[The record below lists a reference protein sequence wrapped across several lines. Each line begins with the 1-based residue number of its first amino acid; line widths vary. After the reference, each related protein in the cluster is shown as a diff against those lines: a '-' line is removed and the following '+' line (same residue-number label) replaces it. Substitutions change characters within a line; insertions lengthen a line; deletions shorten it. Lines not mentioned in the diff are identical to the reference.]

1 MNSPKNT
8 LEISK
13 SEIHFSEKLS
23 TIKIAEHFKQ
33 NYSNKFVKSNNQLYF
48 FNGVYWQKESKSNSK
63 LHLFVG
69 KEYYESFTKLYP
81 KFGKEIS
88 KISDSEIRE
97 KNFQKFNEYK
107 KIIECFTDYKFR
119 EKYIKDIINAIT
131 DDDIKFDSN
140 PYLFCFNN
148 KIYDLKS
155 HTFISPNPYDYI
167 SLTTGYD
174 YIDNLDEDKKLETE
188 LEKLISSILPD
199 EDEKK
204 LYMTILATS
213 LEGLNLQK
221 FIIASGGGGNGK
233 GLINEL
239 GCKTLGNYSYI
250 LPSNV
255 LLGQQKK
262 GSNPEIANMNNKRF
276 VIAKEP
282 ESSEFINVEIIK
294 DLTGTDEIN
303 ARLNH
308 SNDTQTFLKCT
319 LVMECNDKPKL
330 NNISQPDALL
340 RRIIISHFKSTFV
353 EQSFYDELTTQEKE
367 NIFIGNSYYK
377 TPEFKDKYKQIL
389 FNILI
394 KYYKKYTETKTKT
407 DVNACGVLPITKNI
421 RQRTYDYLEA
431 SDIIKEFLDET
442 YEKTSND
449 KDRVKLKNV
458 IETFQG
464 SNYFK
469 NLEAKMK
476 KLYNY
481 KGFIS
486 KIESNI
492 ILKRCL
498 TLNKDKTYELRGYK
512 FIYNSKNKDDD
523 DDDDD
528 DDEPKSKSALDA

>member
-1 MNSPKNT
+1 MESLKNT

-69 KEYYESFTKLYP
+69 KEYYESFIKLYP
-81 KFGKEIS
+81 KFVKEVY
-88 KISDSEIRE
+88 KISDQEIRE
-97 KNFQKFNEYK
+97 NKNHQFNEYK
-107 KIIECFTDYKFR
+107 KVIECFTDYKFR

-148 KIYDLKS
+148 KIYDLKT

-174 YIDNLDEDKKLETE
+174 YIVNLDEDKKLETE
-188 LEKLISSILPD
+188 LEKLISSIFPD

-204 LYMTILATS
+204 LYLTILATS

-282 ESSEFINVEIIK
+282 ESSEYVNVEIIK
-294 DLTGTDEIN
+294 DLTGTDEVN

-308 SNDTQTFLKCT
+308 SNNTQTFLKCT

-353 EQSFYDELTTQEKE
+353 EQSFYDELTSEEKE

-394 KYYKKYTETKTKT
+394 KYYKKYTETKT
-407 DVNACGVLPITKNI
+407 DVNACGVLPITKSI

-449 KDRVKLKNV
+449 KNRIKLKNV
-458 IETFQG
+458 YETFKA
-464 SNYFK
+464 SDYFK
-469 NLEAKMK
+469 NLENKMK

-486 KIESNI
+486 KLESNI
-492 ILKRCL
+492 MLKRSI
-498 TLNKDKTYELRGYK
+498 TLNKDKTYELRGYQ
-512 FIYNSKNKDDD
+512 FICNATNT
-523 DDDDD
+523 DD
-528 DDEPKSKSALDA
+528 DDEDDVTPKSALDF

>member
-1 MNSPKNT
+1 MESPKKSI
-8 LEISK
+8 EISK
-13 SEIHFSEKLS
+13 TEIHFSEKLS
-23 TIKIAEHFKQ
+23 TIRIAEHFKL
-33 NYSNKFVKSNNQLYF
+33 NYSSKFVKCNDQLYF

-69 KEYYESFTKLYP
+69 KEYYESFVNLFP
-81 KFGKEIS
+81 KFVKEVYS
-88 KISDSEIRE
+88 ISDQEIRE
-97 KNFQKFNEYK
+97 NNIQKLNEYK
-107 KIIECFTDYKFR
+107 KVVECFSDYKFR

-131 DDDIKFDSN
+131 DDDIKFDTN

-148 KIYDLKS
+148 KIYDLKT
-155 HTFISPNPYDYI
+155 HTFIQPNPNDYI

-174 YIDNLDEDKKLETE
+174 YIDNLDDDKVLETE
-188 LEKLISSILPD
+188 LEKLISSIFPD

-204 LYMTILATS
+204 LYLTILSTS

-239 GCKTLGNYSYI
+239 NCKTLGNYSYI
-250 LPSNV
+250 LPSTV

-282 ESSEFINVEIIK
+282 ESSEFINVEIVK

-308 SNDTQTFLKCT
+308 SNNTQTFLKCT

-340 RRIIISHFKSTFV
+340 RRIIISLFKSTFV
-353 EQSFYDELTTQEKE
+353 EQSFYDELTAEEKL
-367 NIFIGNSYYK
+367 NVFVGNAYYK
-377 TPEFKDKYKQIL
+377 TPEFKDKFKQIF

-394 KYYKKYTETKTKT
+394 KYYKLYTETKP
-407 DVNACGVLPITKNI
+407 DANSCGILPITKEI
-421 RQRTYDYLEA
+421 RKRTVDYLEA

-442 YEKTSND
+442 YEKTGND
-449 KDRVKLKNV
+449 KDRIKLKNV
-458 IETFQG
+458 FDTFQN

-481 KGFIS
+481 KGFVS
-486 KIESNI
+486 KLESNI
-492 ILKRCL
+492 LLKRCL
-498 TLNKDKTYELRGYK
+498 RTNKDKTYELRGYK
-512 FIYNSKNKDDD
+512 FIVNENDEDES
-523 DDDDD
+523 D
-528 DDEPKSKSALDA
+528 DDENPKSGLDA